1 MRSGIEISNTLRAIC
16 SAGETLFASLPPD
29 DILFLSTL
37 LHVDAEAGSMVIAWS
52 TSKDANLAVL
62 AARRVVF
69 GCSHEGAHCEF
80 PATDPHETDHGGRP
94 GIRFAF
100 PDSLLVLRRRAG
112 KRYVVP
118 PQVPLS
124 CEISL
129 GVIAF
134 EAKVV
139 DISLNGIG
147 AITYDAGNLLV
158 AGMMLRRARIIQPRG
173 RPVIV
178 DLEVR
183 HISRIVLPEGRPAH
197 RAGCRFIGDAREIEG
212 LIRLFVTE
220 LDA

>member
-62 AARRVVF
+62 AARRVVL

-80 PATDPHETDHGGRP
+80 PATDPHETDHDGRP

-100 PDSLLVLRRRAG
+100 PDSLLVLRRRASR
-112 KRYVVP
+112 RYVVP
-118 PQVPLS
+118 PQVPLI

-129 GVIAF
+129 GAIAF

-147 AITYDAGNLLV
+147 AITYDASNRLV

>member
-1 MRSGIEISNTLRAIC
+1 V
-16 SAGETLFASLPPD
+16 
-29 DILFLSTL
+29 
-37 LHVDAEAGSMVIAWS
+37 LH
-52 TSKDANLAVL
+52 
-62 AARRVVF
+62 RR
-69 GCSHEGAHCEF
+69 GY
-80 PATDPHETDHGGRP
+80 
-94 GIRFAF
+94 
-100 PDSLLVLRRRAG
+100 RRYA
-112 KRYVVP
+112 VP

-129 GVIAF
+129 GAIAF

-147 AITYDAGNLLV
+147 AITYDASNRLV

-183 HISRIVLPEGRPAH
+183 HISRIVLPDGRPAH
-197 RAGCRFIGDAREIEG
+197 RAGCRFIGAAREIEG

-220 LDA
+220 LGA